1 MKNYV
6 QFYNGNIHNEETK
19 RPALNSS
26 CYKCDSNWNYNKNNV
41 YTLVNILVNG
51 GKHDTYV
58 LRNNKTGKISNSC
71 KIATIIEVAITD
83 YSEKIKANVT
93 DENGIIDFQELRK
106 QLETCGIKT
115 IRSAL
120 NLFDLAKSGNI
131 QAAYELFDYMF
142 NNDMT
147 GKMTGMVAIG
157 TSCKLNPHCKL
168 NQLIDGSICQSCYAE
183 NMRKTTAYKQALC
196 TLVLCT
202 YVFTLD
208 QIPYVNAAKLRFESF
223 ADLLNDVQVIN
234 YINIATKNS
243 HVNCAI
249 WTKRPALLHKVLMNE
264 FKGIKPGNLSVVVS
278 SLYVNSVLDIKG
290 KYLLNNGVDMVNHVF
305 TVFTAK
311 YAIENN
317 INIQCGKSKCI
328 ICGICYSVE
337 TDYYVNEILK
347 EEQKDYYAMLACQE

>member
-6 QFYNGNIHNEETK
+6 QFYNGNIHNDETK
-19 RPALNSS
+19 RPALNST
-26 CYKCDSNWNYNKNNV
+26 CYKCNDLWQYNEKNI
-41 YTLVNILVNG
+41 YTLVNILTNS
-51 GKHDTYV
+51 GKYDTYV
-58 LRNNKTGKISNSC
+58 LRNNNTGKIINTRR
-71 KIATIIEVAITD
+71 IATIIQVSITD

-93 DENGIIDFQELRK
+93 DENGVIDFKTLRE

-115 IRSAL
+115 IQSAL
-120 NLFDLAKSGNI
+120 NLFDAAKNGDI
-131 QAAYELFDYMF
+131 QAAYDLFDYMF
-142 NNDMT
+142 NNNMT

-183 NMRKTTAYKQALC
+183 NMRKTTAYKQAFC

-202 YVFTLD
+202 YVFTYD
-208 QIPYVNAAKLRFESF
+208 QIPYVNATKLRFESF
-223 ADLLNDVQVIN
+223 ADLLNDIQVIN
-234 YINIATKNS
+234 YINIAAKNNS
-243 HVNCAI
+243 VHCAI
-249 WTKRPALLHKVLMNE
+249 WTKRPALLHKVLMTN
-264 FKGIKPGNLSVVVS
+264 FNDIKPGNLSVVVS
-278 SLYVNSVLDIKG
+278 SLYVNAALDIKG

-317 INIQCGKSKCI
+317 IDIQCGKSKCI
-328 ICGICYSVE
+328 ICGICYNVK

-347 EEQKDYYAMLACQE
+347 DEQKDYYAMLACQE